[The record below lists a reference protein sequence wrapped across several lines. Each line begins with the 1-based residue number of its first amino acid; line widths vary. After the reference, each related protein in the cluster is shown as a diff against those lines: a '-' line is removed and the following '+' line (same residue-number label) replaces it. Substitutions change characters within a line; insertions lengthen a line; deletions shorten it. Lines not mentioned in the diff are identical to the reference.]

1 MSRRNWMLFAAM
13 CVVWGVPYLMIRV
26 AVREVSPPTLVFAR
40 TALGALLL
48 LPIAIRQ
55 NALRPVLRNWRP
67 LLVYS
72 AVEVAAPWL
81 MLSDAETKLSSSL
94 TGLLVAAV
102 PLVGVAIA
110 RVQRTD
116 DRVDAVRGLGL
127 MLGIGGVVA
136 LLGLDVG
143 EVHVGPLIEVAI
155 TVVCYAVGPVIISR
169 SLSDVPVMG
178 VVVLSLAITSLGYL
192 PAAALNVPNSLPANV
207 IWSVIGLATIC
218 TAFAFVLFFALIAAI
233 GPARA
238 TVITYVNPAV
248 AVLLGVALLG
258 EKFTTGMAVG
268 FPLIL
273 LGSVLAARKRESR
286 ADGSATAPTPV
297 AEPAPS

>member
-1 MSRRNWMLFAAM
+1 MTRRSWLLFAAM

-26 AVREVSPPTLVFAR
+26 AVREVSPPTLVFFR
-40 TALGALLL
+40 TVLGALLL

-55 NALRPVLRNWRP
+55 DAIRPVLHKWRP
-67 LLVYS
+67 LLAYS

-110 RVQRTD
+110 RLRRTD
-116 DRVDAVRGLGL
+116 DKVDALRGLGL
-127 MLGIGGVVA
+127 LLGIGGVVA

-143 EVHVGPLIEVAI
+143 EVHVGPLIEVAVV
-155 TVVCYAVGPVIISR
+155 VVCYAVGPVIISR

-178 VVVLSLAITSLGYL
+178 VVVLSLAITAVGYA
-192 PAAALNVPNSLPANV
+192 PAAAVNRPDSLPANV
-207 IWSVIGLATIC
+207 VWSVIGLATIC
-218 TAFAFVLFFALIAAI
+218 TALAFVLFFALIAAI

-258 EKFTTGMAVG
+258 EKFTAGMAVG
-268 FPLIL
+268 FPMIL
-273 LGSVLAARKRESR
+273 LGSVLAARKRKTR
-286 ADGSATAPTPV
+286 ADDAAPAPV